1 MRWTSRPPRHT
12 WWGVRVWGPVGPGF
26 DGSRVWWV
34 RGSGSGVPWVR
45 AGGLEVGAQQTS
57 SSSHAFLV
65 VVTYLIFYSGFW
77 KLGTNEFIECRFC
90 CTFAVG
96 NLMFDLILI
105 TFKCIELFKWKVEK
119 KRKKVVGSIAT
130 LTIACIL
137 SVAVN
142 GCTNDGIMR
151 GWSNTMAW
159 WHPNVVFTIT
169 VMVFCSICPQIA
181 NIDCLYPTLS
191 QLSPNKHRHR
201 RNVTSHHSF
210 SLIDNF
216 HFSLNK

>member
-1 MRWTSRPPRHT
+1 MDSTSLIHTINGRW
-12 WWGVRVWGPVGPGF
+12 GGRVDHLEPSTRSTHLVGAPGLRSG
-26 DGSRVWWV
+26 GSGIWWV
-34 RGSGSGVPWVR
+34 RESGSGVRWVR

-57 SSSHAFLV
+57 SSSSHAFLV
-65 VVTYLIFYSGFW
+65 AVTYLIFYSGFW

-105 TFKCIELFKWKVEK
+105 TLKCIKLFKWKVE
-119 KRKKVVGSIAT
+119 RGVVGSIAT

-137 SVAVN
+137 SIAVN

-181 NIDCLYPTLS
+181 NIDCLYPLTALT
-191 QLSPNKHRHR
+191 Q
-201 RNVTSHHSF
+201 
-210 SLIDNF
+210 
-216 HFSLNK
+216 